1 VVGWSF
7 GHRKDVALTLRAL
20 ERAVSNRRPPG
31 GLIFHT
37 DRGIEYAANVFRQRL
52 AQLGFVQS
60 MNRPG
65 KVTDNAFME
74 SFFHSMKTESI
85 HGRTFNEDGELL
97 SVLRSYI
104 PFYNRSRI
112 HSSLNYVSPATY
124 EQRLA

>member
-1 VVGWSF
+1 
-7 GHRKDVALTLRAL
+7 
-20 ERAVSNRRPPG
+20 
-31 GLIFHT
+31 
-37 DRGIEYAANVFRQRL
+37 
-52 AQLGFVQS
+52 

-74 SFFHSMKTESI
+74 SFFHSMKAESI

-97 SVLRSYI
+97 SVLRGYL

-124 EQRLA
+124 EQQLALSPVST